1 MKYRRLPLWGMTGL
15 ITLCCIINFLTV
27 AAKILLTSKTKLAEE
42 KQNVTVVCTATGQP
56 QPDIAWFK
64 ADGALPPGRNG
75 VTVDGALTIFN
86 VGKKGRETYVCKAEN
101 ILGAVSDTTQLMVFS
116 PLRFKMNLPQGVTP
130 ALFGSTVC
138 LPCVVESD
146 LKTTIIWSKN
156 GRSSLPVDAIVL
168 QNNTLVLENFRESH
182 DESYSCVATGVH

>member
-1 MKYRRLPLWGMTGL
+1 MTGL
-15 ITLCCIINFLTV
+15 IILCCIINFLTV
-27 AAKILLTSKTKLAEE
+27 APKILLTSQTKLAGE
-42 KQNVTVVCTATGQP
+42 KQNVSVVWTATGQP
-56 QPDIAWFK
+56 QPDITWFKGRFK

-86 VGKKGRETYVCKAEN
+86 VEKKGRETYVCKAEN
-101 ILGAVSDTTQLMVFS
+101 ILGAASDMTQLMVFS
-116 PLRFKMNLPQGVTP
+116 PLRFKMNLLQGVTP
-130 ALFGSTVC
+130 ALFGSTVR

-168 QNNTLVLENFRESH
+168 QNNTLVLENFRKS
-182 DESYSCVATGVH
+182 

>member
-1 MKYRRLPLWGMTGL
+1 MKTHEYGWWFFAKLCENKVNKLQPLW
-15 ITLCCIINFLTV
+15 NEV
-27 AAKILLTSKTKLAEE
+27 YSKSVTSLPRSFE
-42 KQNVTVVCTATGQP
+42 P
-56 QPDIAWFK
+56 QPDITWFK
-64 ADGALPPGRNG
+64 ADGALQPGRNG

-146 LKTTIIWSKN
+146 LKTTIIWSRN

-168 QNNTLVLENFRESH
+168 QNNTLVLENFRKSH
-182 DESYSCVATGVH
+182 DESYSCVATNAVTKNWG